1 MFYELNCYLK
11 NISRLIFYLSVF
23 KHYTSKMKI
32 KFLFIALILTLI
44 FSCKN
49 EEATVFPPQNIN
61 VYKVIPKTVPIYEVF
76 VGQVYGEKDI
86 PIRARVE
93 GFLEGI
99 HFKEG
104 STIKKGDLLYVI
116 DPDPFKEAVVAKQS
130 MVAQANTAVIQ
141 TESDLKRVKPL
152 AEMDAI
158 SIRELDQAQ
167 AQRDASLS
175 SLKAANADLNIAEIN
190 LSYTRILSPIDGII
204 GRTLAREGEFVGKDP
219 NPVIL
224 NTVSDISSIR
234 VQFFLSENEY
244 LRIAKEYSKAK
255 KEKRENTRDE
265 KVGIELILSDGST
278 FDQKGEVDF
287 IDRNIDTSTGTILVQ
302 ATFPNPDRIIRPGQF
317 ARVKIRVMDVK
328 DAIIVPQE
336 CLTELQGQYSV
347 LVVNAENK
355 VETVQVEIGE
365 KIPGYTIIK
374 SGVKSGDQIILEG
387 LQKARPGMEVIPV
400 VTEYKIEET
409 NKQ

>member
-1 MFYELNCYLK
+1 
-11 NISRLIFYLSVF
+11 
-23 KHYTSKMKI
+23 MKI
-32 KFLFIALILTLI
+32 KFLFIVLSLTLI
-44 FSCKN
+44 FSCK
-49 EEATVFPPQNIN
+49 EKEAQVIPPQNIN
-61 VYKVIPKTVPIYEVF
+61 VYQVTPTTVPIYEVF
-76 VGQVYGEKDI
+76 VGQVFGEKDI

-93 GFLEGI
+93 GFLEEI

-130 MVAQANTAVIQ
+130 MVAQANTVVIQ

-152 AEMDAI
+152 AAMDAV
-158 SIRELDQAQ
+158 SQRELDMAQ

-190 LSYTRILSPIDGII
+190 LSYTRIFSPIDGII

-224 NTVSDISSIR
+224 NTVSDINSIR

-244 LRIAKEYSKAK
+244 LRIAKEFSKSK
-255 KEKRENTRDE
+255 KENPKGSRAE
-265 KVGIELILSDGST
+265 KAEIELILSDGSL
-278 FDQKGEVDF
+278 FDQKGEIDF

-302 ATFPNPDRIIRPGQF
+302 ATFQNPERIIRPGQF
-317 ARVKIRVMDVK
+317 ARVKIKIMDVK
-328 DAIIVPQE
+328 DAVIVPQK

-347 LVVNAENK
+347 LVVNADNI

-365 KIPGYTIIK
+365 KIPGYSIIK
-374 SGVKSGDQIILEG
+374 NGLKDGDKIILEG

>member
-1 MFYELNCYLK
+1 MKLK
-11 NISRLIFYLSVF
+11 P
-23 KHYTSKMKI
+23 
-32 KFLFIALILTLI
+32 LFFALLVVVII
-44 FSCKN
+44 SCKDKVPQ
-49 EEATVFPPQNIN
+49 APPPSPFQ
-61 VYKVIPKTVPIYEVF
+61 VYEIQTKSVPIFEEF

-104 STIKKGDLLYVI
+104 SNIKKGDLLYVI

-152 AEMDAI
+152 AEMDAV
-158 SIRELDQAQ
+158 SIRELDMAQ

-244 LRIAKEYSKAK
+244 LRIAREFSKTIKENPKGS
-255 KEKRENTRDE
+255 RDE
-265 KVGIELILSDGST
+265 KAEIELILSDGSL
-278 FDQKGEVDF
+278 FDQKGEIDF

-302 ATFPNPDRIIRPGQF
+302 ATFQNPERIIRPGQF
-317 ARVKIRVMDVK
+317 ARVKIKVMDVK
-328 DAIIVPQE
+328 DAIIVPQK

-374 SGVKSGDQIILEG
+374 NGLKSGDHIILEG
-387 LQKARPGMEVIPV
+387 LQKARPGMEVVPV

-409 NKQ
+409 NI

>member
-1 MFYELNCYLK
+1 
-11 NISRLIFYLSVF
+11 
-23 KHYTSKMKI
+23 MKI
-32 KFLFIALILTLI
+32 NLLLVVLSLSLI
-44 FSCKN
+44 FSCKDKSVK
-49 EEATVFPPQNIN
+49 AFLPQKIK
-61 VYKVIPKTVPIYEVF
+61 VYEIIPKTVPIYEVF
-76 VGQVYGEKDI
+76 VGQIYGEKDI
-86 PIRARVE
+86 PIRARLE

-116 DPDPFKEAVVAKQS
+116 DPDPFREAVVAKQS
-130 MVAQANTAVIQ
+130 MVAQAKTLLIQ

-152 AEMDAI
+152 AEMDAV
-158 SIRELDQAQ
+158 SKRELDMAQ
-167 AQRDASLS
+167 AKRDASISTLN
-175 SLKAANADLNIAEIN
+175 AANADLNIAEIN

-224 NTVSDISSIR
+224 NTVSNISKIR

-244 LRIAKEYSKAK
+244 LRIAKEILKRTKDTPKKAST
-255 KEKRENTRDE
+255 EKAE
-265 KVGIELILSDGST
+265 IELILSDGSL
-278 FDQKGEVDF
+278 FDQKGELDF

-317 ARVKIRVMDVK
+317 ARVKIKVMDVQ
-328 DAIIVPQE
+328 DAIIVPQK

-355 VETVQVEIGE
+355 VETAQVEIGK

-387 LQKARPGMEVIPV
+387 LQKAKPGMEVIPII
-400 VTEYKIEET
+400 TDYKLEET
-409 NKQ
+409 KQ

>member
-1 MFYELNCYLK
+1 MK
-11 NISRLIFYLSVF
+11 NLFLLIFVVG
-23 KHYTSKMKI
+23 I
-32 KFLFIALILTLI
+32 LF
-44 FSCKN
+44 FSCKKD
-49 EEATVFPPQNIN
+49 ESKKQLPPQQIS
-61 VYKVIPKTVPIYEVF
+61 VYEVKAQTVPIYDVF

-116 DPDPFKEAVVAKQS
+116 DPDPFKENVVAKQS
-130 MVAQANTAVIQ
+130 MVAQANTLVIQ

-158 SIRELDQAQ
+158 SERELDQAQ

-190 LSYTRILSPIDGII
+190 LSYTRIMSPIDGVI

-244 LRIAKEYSKAK
+244 LRIAKEISKYK
-255 KEKRENTRDE
+255 KEYSGIERAE
-265 KVGIELILSDGST
+265 KVEIELILSDGST
-278 FDQKGEVDF
+278 FDHKGEMDF

-302 ATFPNPDRIIRPGQF
+302 ATFPNPERIIRPGQF
-317 ARVKIRVMDVK
+317 ARVKIRVMNVK

-336 CLTELQGQYSV
+336 CLTELQGQYSIL
-347 LVVNAENK
+347 LVNGENK

-365 KIPGYTIIK
+365 KIPGFTIIT

-387 LQKARPGMEVIPV
+387 LQKVKPGMEVIPV